1 MEEFTV
7 DALGEW
13 ESEGGAT
20 AQSESGSSPAP
31 ATLNYAVDYK
41 HESGHSDHH

>member
-20 AQSESGSSPAP
+20 AQSRNHLRKP
-31 ATLNYAVDYK
+31 T
-41 HESGHSDHH
+41 H